1 MGMPL
6 IDASHLYRYYGKQCA
21 VNNLSFRLCKGEV
34 LGLLGQNGAGKT
46 TTLQMLGGVLAP
58 STGQIQIKGFD
69 LLKHPLAAKQHIGY
83 LPDTPPLYRE
93 LTVTEFLTYCAKL
106 HGLDKHATRL
116 AMARTIA
123 RCGLISV
130 SQRLIAHL
138 SKGFQQRL
146 GIAQA
151 ILHQPDII
159 ILDEPLV
166 GLDPLQMTE
175 IRALIRE
182 LGQEH
187 GIILSTHQLSEVQE
201 SCNQVHIIHQG
212 KLLLNESIAALDD
225 LMDTGVIQ
233 ITTRLNVDRQRLAT
247 IAGVTQIE
255 ILAENCLWVH
265 FNTANNPTQAL
276 TETIMAA
283 GWELQELTPVKKSLE
298 DIFIALTQDKTS

>member
-1 MGMPL
+1 MPL
-6 IDASHLYRYYGKQCA
+6 LDAAHLYRYYGKYCA
-21 VNNLSFRLCKGEV
+21 VNNLSFHLHKGDV

-46 TTLQMLGGVLAP
+46 TTLQMLCGVLAP
-58 STGQIQIKGFD
+58 SAGQIQINGFD
-69 LLKHPLAAKQHIGY
+69 LLKHPLAAKQHMGY
-83 LPDTPPLYRE
+83 LPDTPPLYRD
-93 LTVTEFLTYCAKL
+93 LTVTEYLTYCAKL
-106 HGLDKHATRL
+106 HGLNKHATRL
-116 AMARTIA
+116 AMAHVIE

-130 SQRLIAHL
+130 SKRLIAHL

-159 ILDEPLV
+159 ILDEPTV

-187 GIILSTHQLSEVQE
+187 GIILSTHRLSEVQE

-212 KLLLNESIAALDD
+212 KLLLNESIAALDSM
-225 LMDTGVIQ
+225 MDTGVIQ
-233 ITTRLNVDRQRLAT
+233 ITTRFAVDNQRLAA
-247 IAGVTQIE
+247 IAGITQIE
-255 ILAENCLWVH
+255 TLAENCLRVH
-265 FNTANNPTQAL
+265 FNPANNPTQAL

-283 GWELQELTPVKKSLE
+283 GWELQELIPIKKSLE
-298 DIFIALTQDKTS
+298 DIFIALTQDKTL